1 MAQKTTITEFESV
14 FPKLEAALVEQ
25 ANSYKLPVQALE
37 WYKKVSVS
45 ETRGGRRETGPKP

>member
-25 ANSYKLPVQALE
+25 ANSYKLPAQALE

-45 ETRGGRRETGPKP
+45 ETRGERREAEAKA